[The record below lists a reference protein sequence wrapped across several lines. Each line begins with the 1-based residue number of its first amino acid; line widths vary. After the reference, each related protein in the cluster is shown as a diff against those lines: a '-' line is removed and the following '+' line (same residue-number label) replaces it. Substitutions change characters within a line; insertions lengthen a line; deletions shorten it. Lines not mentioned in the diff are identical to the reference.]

1 MIRYTEKQK
10 SEILYYI
17 CMNFGQIDEVYTI
30 NGFDDIELEMAVINP
45 TDERDFYTVVTVGFG
60 AHAMNVPDDVEGNE
74 QLRRCELV
82 ITLPKDW
89 MIDSMNRESYWPM
102 GYMQDIV
109 RMVINENSWIGPM
122 HTVEKKYLIQI

>member
-45 TDERDFYTVVTVGFG
+45 KIGR
-60 AHAMNVPDDVEGNE
+60 AHV
-74 QLRRCELV
+74 
-82 ITLPKDW
+82 
-89 MIDSMNRESYWPM
+89 
-102 GYMQDIV
+102 
-109 RMVINENSWIGPM
+109 
-122 HTVEKKYLIQI
+122 